1 MTCLAS
7 SNGSCSSSPSCKGQC
22 SILKIEF
29 NALNCLPKCSKL
41 NSRQT
46 VKCTML
52 RETFISNKAGRL
64 HTGTHATGRTS
75 RNIDFVK
82 NLKIW
87 HYLIESKRKQITWE
101 LSWNMEKTN
110 PLFWSFWSSYLIF
123 ISVHLSVHLS
133 VHSSL
138 FHISFC
144 SLIVLYRAAPR
155 LRRGGAVRRSSRA
168 ARAAPARSKS
178 AVARGRWCNCP
189 PRVQCLVL
197 CRNMSKHVETHKTI

>member
-1 MTCLAS
+1 VKDKCGNHSEVLSSNGQSKTRKCQNTVAQGKMTHSRQSGFTKKLQDWFQLPQVSCTRLMTCLAS

-22 SILKIEF
+22 SILKIDF

-82 NLKIW
+82 NLKTW
-87 HYLIESKRKQITWE
+87 HYLIESKWKQITWE
-101 LSWNMEKTN
+101 LSWN
-110 PLFWSFWSSYLIF
+110 
-123 ISVHLSVHLS
+123 
-133 VHSSL
+133 
-138 FHISFC
+138 
-144 SLIVLYRAAPR
+144 
-155 LRRGGAVRRSSRA
+155 
-168 ARAAPARSKS
+168 
-178 AVARGRWCNCP
+178 
-189 PRVQCLVL
+189 
-197 CRNMSKHVETHKTI
+197 

>member
-1 MTCLAS
+1 MHDA
-7 SNGSCSSSPSCKGQC
+7 PRDIHFKQ
-22 SILKIEF
+22 
-29 NALNCLPKCSKL
+29 
-41 NSRQT
+41 SRQ
-46 VKCTML
+46 
-52 RETFISNKAGRL
+52 
-64 HTGTHATGRTS
+64 ATY
-75 RNIDFVK
+75 RNTCNWAYFKKHWLCQEPED
-82 NLKIW
+82 LT
-87 HYLIESKRKQITWE
+87 LSDRKQT
-101 LSWNMEKTN
+101 KTN
-110 PLFWSFWSSYLIF
+110 HLRIIMKYGKNKSPLLIILIF